1 MSPILRDI
9 QNSKISY
16 YSPRELRSFSW
27 SPLTLK
33 NNCWQLSSHWSL
45 FLSLKAV
52 FKYKAIARIDT

>member
-16 YSPRELRSFSW
+16 YSPRELWSFFW

-33 NNCWQLSSHWSL
+33 YNC
-45 FLSLKAV
+45 
-52 FKYKAIARIDT
+52 